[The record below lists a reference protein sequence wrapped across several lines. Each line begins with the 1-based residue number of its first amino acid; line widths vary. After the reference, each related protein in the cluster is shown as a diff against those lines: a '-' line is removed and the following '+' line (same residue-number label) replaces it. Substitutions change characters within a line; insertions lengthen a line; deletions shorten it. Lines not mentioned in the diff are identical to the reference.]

1 MAARIHN
8 AFAEIAERTM
18 SRLYDAVRKVD
29 DLIKSTGKEGK
40 AFFHAK
46 GQISMQAGFVLSAI
60 RETSADNA
68 NQLAALKAAVKAV
81 LGKDL

>member
-1 MAARIHN
+1 
-8 AFAEIAERTM
+8 M

-29 DLIKSTGKEGK
+29 AIITSSGKEGK